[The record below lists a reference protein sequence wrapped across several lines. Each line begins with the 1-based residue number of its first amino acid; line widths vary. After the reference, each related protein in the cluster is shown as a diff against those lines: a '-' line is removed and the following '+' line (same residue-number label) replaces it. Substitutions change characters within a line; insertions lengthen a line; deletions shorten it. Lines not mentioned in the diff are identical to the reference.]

1 VCWEALAGAEAART
15 AAARNQPDEAPR
27 HARAILSHADILG
40 ISAETAIGE
49 ARGIA
54 QRLRCQPLL
63 DRAADLSPAEQR
75 MRAPM
80 VTAPGSEEP
89 ASARDG

>member
-1 VCWEALAGAEAART
+1 MCWEALAGAEAART
-15 AAARNQPDEAPR
+15 AAAHNQPDEAPR

-63 DRAADLSPAEQR
+63 DRANTIQPTR
-75 MRAPM
+75 PR
-80 VTAPGSEEP
+80 TA
-89 ASARDG
+89 AS